1 MPAWLTVGMMTGQLK
16 KKTAPKTPAIH
27 LYKAQAQKAM
37 LRLNQFNKFSLETAK
52 RNGRSNK
59 HTKYFYQWHKN
70 FEHDNENETITTTAI
85 PPQKNIYIKNS
96 VKNALQKQYLG
107 NIFIFAYQN
116 D

>member
-27 LYKAQAQKAM
+27 LYKAHAQKAI
-37 LRLNQFNKFSLETAK
+37 LRLNQFNKFSLETTK
-52 RNGRSNK
+52 RNGRTNT

-85 PPQKNIYIKNS
+85 PPQKKYI
-96 VKNALQKQYLG
+96 
-107 NIFIFAYQN
+107 
-116 D
+116 

>member
-37 LRLNQFNKFSLETAK
+37 LRLNQFNKFSLETTK
-52 RNGRSNK
+52 RNGRAST

-70 FEHDNENETITTTAI
+70 FEHDNENETI
-85 PPQKNIYIKNS
+85 NS